1 MTQTPCAGELCFPRE
16 RRTVWWDGALGMTTS
31 WLMLC
36 CTPSPQRQGSSVAE
50 SMSDDPILDA
60 AHAQVMAVGV
70 RRATLTDI
78 ASRAG
83 VSRMTVYRRY
93 PDVRT
98 VLQAL
103 MTREFAKLIAQA
115 DSEAQTAGGDGR
127 RRVVAT
133 AVQLGDLLLATVN
146 VARMLDVDPE
156 LLLPY
161 VTERVGAFQK
171 LVIDGLAARLG
182 EAMDEGTVRRADPR
196 RLAAAMELAM
206 RGYVLSAHA
215 DAPEEERAHRED
227 LRTMLDAFLAP

>member
-1 MTQTPCAGELCFPRE
+1 
-16 RRTVWWDGALGMTTS
+16 
-31 WLMLC
+31 
-36 CTPSPQRQGSSVAE
+36 
-50 SMSDDPILDA
+50 MSDDPILDA
-60 AHAQVMAVGV
+60 AHDQVMAVGV

-103 MTREFAKLIAQA
+103 MTREFGKLIAQA
-115 DSEAQTAGGDGR
+115 DDEAQSTGGDGR
-127 RRVVAT
+127 TRVVET
-133 AVQLGDLLLATVN
+133 AVHGAELLASHPLFV
-146 VARMLDVDPE
+146 RLLDVDPE

-171 LVIDGLAARLG
+171 LVIDGLAARLA
-182 EAMDEGTVRRADPR
+182 EAMDEGSVRRGDPR

>member
-1 MTQTPCAGELCFPRE
+1 
-16 RRTVWWDGALGMTTS
+16 
-31 WLMLC
+31 
-36 CTPSPQRQGSSVAE
+36 
-50 SMSDDPILDA
+50 MSDDPILDA
-60 AHAQVMAVGV
+60 AQAQVMAVGV

-103 MTREFAKLIAQA
+103 MTREFGKLIAQA
-115 DSEAQTAGGDGR
+115 DDEAQAAATGR
-127 RRVVAT
+127 DRVVDT
-133 AVQLGDLLLATVN
+133 AVHGAELLASHPLFV
-146 VARMLDVDPE
+146 RLLDVDPE

-182 EAMDEGTVRRADPR
+182 QAMDEGSVRRADPR
-196 RLAAAMELAM
+196 RLASAMELAM
-206 RGYVLSAHA
+206 RGYVLAAHA
-215 DAPEEERAHRED
+215 DTPDDARAHRDD
-227 LRTMLDAFLAP
+227 LRFMLDAFLRA

>member
-1 MTQTPCAGELCFPRE
+1 
-16 RRTVWWDGALGMTTS
+16 
-31 WLMLC
+31 
-36 CTPSPQRQGSSVAE
+36 
-50 SMSDDPILDA
+50 MSDDPILDA
-60 AHAQVMAVGV
+60 AHDQVMAVGV

-103 MTREFAKLIAQA
+103 MTREFGKLIKQA
-115 DSEAQTAGGDGR
+115 DDEAQAGGDGR
-127 RRVVAT
+127 ARVVET
-133 AVQLGDLLLATVN
+133 AVHGAELLASHPLFV
-146 VARMLDVDPE
+146 RLLDVDPE

-171 LVIDGLAARLG
+171 LVIDGLAARLA
-182 EAMDEGTVRRADPR
+182 EAMQEGSVRQADPR

-215 DAPEEERAHRED
+215 DAPEDERAHRED
-227 LRTMLDAFLAP
+227 LHAMLDAFLAP

>member
-1 MTQTPCAGELCFPRE
+1 
-16 RRTVWWDGALGMTTS
+16 
-31 WLMLC
+31 
-36 CTPSPQRQGSSVAE
+36 
-50 SMSDDPILDA
+50 MSDDPILDA

-103 MTREFAKLIAQA
+103 MTREFGKLIAQA
-115 DSEAQTAGGDGR
+115 DGEAQVAGGDGR
-127 RRVVAT
+127 GGVGETPVH
-133 AVQLGDLLLATVN
+133 G
-146 VARMLDVDPE
+146 PE

-171 LVIDGLAARLG
+171 LVIDGLATRLA
-182 EAMDEGTVRRADPR
+182 EAMEEGSVRRAEPR

-215 DAPEEERAHRED
+215 DAPEDERAHRAD

>member
-1 MTQTPCAGELCFPRE
+1 MQ
-16 RRTVWWDGALGMTTS
+16 VY
-31 WLMLC
+31 
-36 CTPSPQRQGSSVAE
+36 PQAAAAHQPGSVHVPMA
-50 SMSDDPILDA
+50 DDPILDA

-103 MTREFAKLIAQA
+103 MTREFGKLIEQA
-115 DSEAQTAGGDGR
+115 SAEAGVGATGR
-127 RRVVAT
+127 ERVVGT
-133 AVQLGDLLLATVN
+133 AVHGAELLAAHPLFV
-146 VARMLDVDPE
+146 RLLDVDPE

-161 VTERVGAFQK
+161 VTERVGAFQR
-171 LVIDGLAARLG
+171 LVIDGLAAQLAA
-182 EAMDEGTVRRADPR
+182 AMEEGSVRRADPR
-196 RLAAAMELAM
+196 RLASAMELAM

-215 DAPEEERAHRED
+215 DAPEDERAHRED
-227 LRTMLDAFLAP
+227 LRTMLDAFLRP